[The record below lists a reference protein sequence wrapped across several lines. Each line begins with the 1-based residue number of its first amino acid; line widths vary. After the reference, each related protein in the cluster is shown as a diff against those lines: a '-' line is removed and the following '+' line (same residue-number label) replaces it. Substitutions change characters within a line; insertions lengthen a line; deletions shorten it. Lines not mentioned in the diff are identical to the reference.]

1 MFALI
6 AAGVLVGFALGFGAA
21 KFIAGYLSGES
32 GVAMPV
38 IFAVDDG
45 FLACAILAF
54 AACLAVLPAVLAYRQ
69 SPAAA
74 LRA

>member
-1 MFALI
+1 MLI
-6 AAGVLVGFALGFGAA
+6 GFALGFGAA

-38 IFAVDDG
+38 MFAAGDG
-45 FLACAILAF
+45 FLVSAILAF
-54 AACLAVLPAVLAYRQ
+54 AACLAMLPAVLAYRQ

-74 LRA
+74 LRS